1 MDENILTFLKKCEL
15 IKENEDELEGL
26 VILRDSLLSK
36 EKYEEVKIHINELKK
51 IHSSSALTALQS
63 TALKNQRWPLLN
75 LVRQILRANGYIMK
89 PNRQSNGYDED
100 GRKKYIRYFII
111 EPEKEELTEEE
122 VKKIANVLL

>member
-1 MDENILTFLKKCEL
+1 MDENILKFLKKCDL
-15 IKENEDELEGL
+15 IKETEEELEGL

-36 EKYEEVKIHINELKK
+36 DKYEEIKAHINELKK

-75 LVRQILRANGYIMK
+75 LVRQILRANGYIMR
-89 PNRQSNGYDED
+89 PNRQSNGYDDD

-122 VKKIANVLL
+122 VKQIANV

>member
-1 MDENILTFLKKCEL
+1 MDENILKFLKKCDL
-15 IKENEDELEGL
+15 IKENEEELEGL

-36 EKYEEVKIHINELKK
+36 DKYEEVKAHINELKK

-75 LVRQILRANGYIMK
+75 LVRQILRANGYIMR
-89 PNRQSNGYDED
+89 PNRQSNGYDDD

-111 EPEKEELTEEE
+111 EPENLFF
-122 VKKIANVLL
+122 N

>member
-1 MDENILTFLKKCEL
+1 MVDIVLKGIVLKAGRFFLFLILISC
-15 IKENEDELEGL
+15 
-26 VILRDSLLSK
+26 SK

-75 LVRQILRANGYIMK
+75 LVRQILRANGYIMR

>member
-1 MDENILTFLKKCEL
+1 MDENILKFLKKCDL
-15 IKENEDELEGL
+15 IKETEEELEGL

-36 EKYEEVKIHINELKK
+36 DKYEEVKAHINELKK

-75 LVRQILRANGYIMK
+75 LVRQILRANGYIMR
-89 PNRQSNGYDED
+89 PNRQSNGYDDD

-111 EPEKEELTEEE
+111 ELEKEELTEEE
-122 VKKIANVLL
+122 VKQIANVLL

>member
-1 MDENILTFLKKCEL
+1 MDENILKFLKKCDL
-15 IKENEDELEGL
+15 IKENEEELEGL

-36 EKYEEVKIHINELKK
+36 DKYEGVKVHINELKK

-75 LVRQILRANGYIMK
+75 LVRQILRANGYIMR
-89 PNRQSNGYDED
+89 PNRQSNGYDDD

-122 VKKIANVLL
+122 VKQIANVLL

>member
-1 MDENILTFLKKCEL
+1 MDENILKFLKKCDL
-15 IKENEDELEGL
+15 IKETEEELEGL

-36 EKYEEVKIHINELKK
+36 DKYEEIKAHINELKK

-75 LVRQILRANGYIMK
+75 LVRQILRANGYIMR
-89 PNRQSNGYDED
+89 PNRQSNGYDDD

-122 VKKIANVLL
+122 VKQIANVLL